1 MIPTLLT
8 ATFVFIIA
16 FIAAPPV
23 DIDGIRE
30 LQNFGPDIP
39 SHGRRAYQ
47 QKSRIEVK
55 DKDLKPKRIKDFL
68 ECKISQRTQE
78 SKVNPVHVRNQK
90 HELTPPRSR
99 CQESDSS
106 TVEGTVYKQA
116 EQLFG
121 LRHKPITPQDAL
133 PRSESAEKI
142 CPGRTR
148 CLLLR
153 HPLCHP
159 VQADYRSP

>member
-1 MIPTLLT
+1 MQQYCEVAQKQLRSRKAQKASRHNL
-8 ATFVFIIA
+8 
-16 FIAAPPV
+16 
-23 DIDGIRE
+23 
-30 LQNFGPDIP
+30 GPDIF
-39 SHGRRAYQ
+39 SHG
-47 QKSRIEVK
+47 
-55 DKDLKPKRIKDFL
+55 D
-68 ECKISQRTQE
+68 
-78 SKVNPVHVRNQK
+78 N
-90 HELTPPRSR
+90 
-99 CQESDSS
+99 S

-121 LRHKPITPQDAL
+121 LRHKPLTLQDAL

-148 CLLLR
+148 CLLSR

>member
-1 MIPTLLT
+1 MPGMINQAELK
-8 ATFVFIIA
+8 
-16 FIAAPPV
+16 AAV
-23 DIDGIRE
+23 
-30 LQNFGPDIP
+30 L
-39 SHGRRAYQ
+39 
-47 QKSRIEVK
+47 KS
-55 DKDLKPKRIKDFL
+55 
-68 ECKISQRTQE
+68 SQE

-90 HELTPPRSR
+90 HELTPPRNR
-99 CQESDSS
+99 YQESDSS

-116 EQLFG
+116 EQLSG
-121 LRHKPITPQDAL
+121 LRHKPITLQDAL

>member
-1 MIPTLLT
+1 MGNLGTDTPPLVPIPGEITRGYRYPYSGIDTWCITRGTDTLPSRYRYPNSS
-8 ATFVFIIA
+8 V
-16 FIAAPPV
+16 
-23 DIDGIRE
+23 G
-30 LQNFGPDIP
+30 FG
-39 SHGRRAYQ
+39 
-47 QKSRIEVK
+47 
-55 DKDLKPKRIKDFL
+55 
-68 ECKISQRTQE
+68 
-78 SKVNPVHVRNQK
+78 KVNPVHVRNQK

-121 LRHKPITPQDAL
+121 LRHKPLTLQDAL

-148 CLLLR
+148 CLLSR

-159 VQADYRSP
+159 AQADYRSP